1 MRQPMVKNM
10 FIKIVNL
17 LLGVREGVKDLF
29 ETPVTRQEQAKP
41 KHEVVKEVPTSEGI
55 FASYSAWYAKANAK
69 HFRDSCFLYT
79 PVIFKQVGDYEDAF
93 GAVLEEFFN
102 AHGYWKHIHFPKFSG
117 HSTFPDVHVSFLR
130 VRVIGLKE
138 MWNRRDLALRNMMT
152 LKLKNALT
160 RYMKVKGSDYSA
172 VEDSLITEIWWV
184 DDWLVIEMP
193 DSEFPYTHRGLFPEL
208 IPEEYCRFKRE
219 LDGKNRL

>member
-1 MRQPMVKNM
+1 MCN
-10 FIKIVNL
+10 KI
-17 LLGVREGVKDLF
+17 LGIILGISEAVKDLF
-29 ETPVTRQEQAKP
+29 ESPVARQEQEKP

-69 HFRDSCFLYT
+69 YFRDSCFLYT
-79 PVIFKQVGDYEDAF
+79 PVIFKQVGDYENAF
-93 GAVLEEFFN
+93 GTVLEDFFS
-102 AHGYWKHIHFPKFSG
+102 AHGDWKHIYFPKFSG
-117 HSTFPDVHVSFLR
+117 YSTFSSVHVSFLR

-138 MWNRRDLALRNMMT
+138 TWNRRDLALRNMMT

-193 DSEFPYTHRGLFPEL
+193 DSEFPYTHRRLFSEL
-208 IPEEYCRFKRE
+208 IPTEYYRFKRE
-219 LDGKNRL
+219 LEGKNKL

>member
-1 MRQPMVKNM
+1 MLNR
-10 FIKIVNL
+10 IKNL
-17 LLGVREGVKDLF
+17 LFGVVAGIKDLF
-29 ETPVTRQEQAKP
+29 ELPVTRQEQAKP

-69 HFRDSCFLYT
+69 YFRDACFLYT
-79 PVIFKQVGDYEDAF
+79 PVIFKQIGDYENAF
-93 GAVLEEFFN
+93 GVVLEEFFS
-102 AHGYWKHIHFPKFSG
+102 AHGDWRHTCFPNIKG
-117 HSTFPDVHVSFLR
+117 YSTFPEIHVSFLR

-138 MWNRRDLALRNMMT
+138 MWNRRDLPLRNMMT

-219 LDGKNRL
+219 LDVKNRL

>member
-1 MRQPMVKNM
+1 MLNR
-10 FIKIVNL
+10 IKNL
-17 LLGVREGVKDLF
+17 LFGVVAGIKDLF
-29 ETPVTRQEQAKP
+29 ELPVTRQEQAKP

-69 HFRDSCFLYT
+69 YFRDACFLYT
-79 PVIFKQVGDYEDAF
+79 PVIFKQIGDYENAF
-93 GAVLEEFFN
+93 GVVLEEFFS
-102 AHGYWKHIHFPKFSG
+102 AHGDWRHTCFPNIKG
-117 HSTFPDVHVSFLR
+117 YSTFPEIHVSFLQ
-130 VRVIGLKE
+130 VKVIGLKE
-138 MWNRRDLALRNMMT
+138 TWNRRDLPLRNMMT

-172 VEDSLITEIWWV
+172 VEDSLITEVWWV

>member
-1 MRQPMVKNM
+1 MLNR
-10 FIKIVNL
+10 IKNL
-17 LLGVREGVKDLF
+17 LFGVVAGIKDLF
-29 ETPVTRQEQAKP
+29 ELPVTRQEQAKP

-69 HFRDSCFLYT
+69 YFRDACFLYT
-79 PVIFKQVGDYEDAF
+79 PVIFKQIGDYENAF
-93 GAVLEEFFN
+93 GVVLEEFFS
-102 AHGYWKHIHFPKFSG
+102 AHGDWRHTCFPNIKG
-117 HSTFPDVHVSFLR
+117 YSTFPEIHVSFLQ
-130 VRVIGLKE
+130 VKVIGLKE
-138 MWNRRDLALRNMMT
+138 TWNRRDLPLRNMMA

-193 DSEFPYTHRGLFPEL
+193 DSGFPYTHRGLFPEL
-208 IPEEYCRFKRE
+208 IPAEYYRFKRE
-219 LDGKNRL
+219 LGRKNKL